1 MHNLKQYIA
10 EIEAKATAP
19 ANPEAGTYAKL
30 VPDHK
35 TVVRLEQ
42 FCRENG
48 IKCIDGKDFHVTVV
62 YSRKGVPAIAD
73 YPIRLPIVTKV
84 SEFDLF
90 PTAKGDQKTLVCRL
104 ESTYMHSLFNTF
116 VNEYGAEWDYEEFKP
131 HLTLCYDWKSDT
143 LPNKVPM
150 FPINLTNFEI
160 AELDE
165 DWKAGCE

>member
-116 VNEYGAEWDYEEFKP
+116 V
-131 HLTLCYDWKSDT
+131 
-143 LPNKVPM
+143 
-150 FPINLTNFEI
+150 I
-160 AELDE
+160 
-165 DWKAGCE
+165 